1 VKIDIVTIF
10 PRMLTG
16 PLAEGIV
23 GRAIERGLLDVR
35 VHDLRDHT
43 TDRHRVVD
51 DVPFGG
57 GPGMVLKPE
66 PLFAAVDYIR
76 AQRPRAA
83 DANDAAKPTT
93 EPGGRSRGEGGP
105 AVILTSPDGERLTHA
120 IAARLSRLDH
130 IVVLCG
136 RYEGVDERVRTA
148 LATETIS
155 IGDYVLSGGEL
166 PALVIVD
173 AVARLVPGVVGDQDS
188 VARDTFA
195 RGLLDYPQYT
205 RPAEFRGMSVPPVLL
220 SGHHAEIEKWRRREA
235 LERTLERR
243 PDLLKDAALDAA
255 DTKILKE
262 IAAGTSESE

>member
-10 PRMLTG
+10 PRMVEG
-16 PLAEGIV
+16 PFAEGIV
-23 GRAIERGLLDVR
+23 GRAIASGLLDVR

-66 PLFAAVDYIR
+66 PLFRAVEHIA
-76 AQRPRAA
+76 AQRG
-83 DANDAAKPTT
+83 
-93 EPGGRSRGEGGP
+93 EPS
-105 AVILTSPDGERLTHA
+105 AIVLTSPDGDVFTHA
-120 IAARLSRLDH
+120 TAERLSRLAH
-130 IVVLCG
+130 LVVLCG
-136 RYEGVDERVRTA
+136 RYEGVDERVRTS

-173 AVARLVPGVVGDQDS
+173 AVARLVPGVVGDETS

-205 RPAEFRGMSVPPVLL
+205 RPAEFRDMRVPAVLL
-220 SGHHAEIEKWRRREA
+220 SGHHKDVDRWRRREA
-235 LERTLERR
+235 LARTLEHR
-243 PDLLKDAALDAA
+243 PDLLENALLAPDDAAL
-255 DTKILKE
+255 LKE
-262 IAAGTSESE
+262 LLEEK